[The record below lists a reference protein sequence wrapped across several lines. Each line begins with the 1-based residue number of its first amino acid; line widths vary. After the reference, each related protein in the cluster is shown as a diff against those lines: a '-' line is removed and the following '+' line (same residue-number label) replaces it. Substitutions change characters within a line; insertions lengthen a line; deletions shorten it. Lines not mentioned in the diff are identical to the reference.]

1 MASDE
6 SSSNHTKQRY
16 RGLFDWTRFPVG
28 DNRELVYSPLT
39 RSTHI
44 LTATQVRILRECRVF
59 ETLEN
64 QAAQMCAKLN
74 FPPDRVSAIRQQ
86 LGELADA
93 GLLVSHEDL
102 TRQCTRYAVEED
114 APPKITSVGIPTR
127 NRPEGLKRCLESY
140 AECAKLYGRDD
151 LKFVVV
157 DQSDETRTLKANLQ
171 VLDQIKAEFGIE
183 SHYMNRGDAEAFAHQ
198 LCEHADLSPE
208 IVNFALLDVEN
219 MPLTLGLSRNLMQ
232 LSTVGDLMLN
242 VDDDTICRL
251 APCSETRPGLSVTS
265 EYNPTEFWFLSE
277 SEIESLGNG
286 FTREDFYALH
296 EQLLGK
302 SVSACLQNASPSS
315 LNLDQIT
322 SNFVRRMEPGGGRVA
337 FTSIGVAGE
346 SGMDGSY
353 YFLVPD
359 AKSRARLMISESQYR
374 FALTDHQVRRSVT
387 CNTIGS
393 GSLIPGHNHGF
404 DNRQLLPPF
413 FPVLRGED
421 LTFGDLLCLMPEGGF
436 VGYLPWHLLHKPIV
450 RRTYDS
456 EHLRNRVSRLR
467 SLDIFRLLVQLFIS
481 GREQSPKKDFAAL
494 GQSLIE
500 WGSVPLADFEEMLR
514 VSLSRRKS
522 LEIVQMENELKRYGE
537 MPAYWAADVHR
548 ALDAMTET
556 LPDMCYIVGIDLVD
570 AFGLEPARIIQQHL
584 VRRYGELLLSW
595 TSIREAAHE
604 LRSRGVLVGTEKR
617 S

>member
-1 MASDE
+1 MADDQS
-6 SSSNHTKQRY
+6 TRQRY
-16 RGLFDWTRFPVG
+16 RGLFDWSRFPVG

-44 LTATQVRILRECRVF
+44 LTATQVLILRECRAF
-59 ETLEN
+59 ETLEKH
-64 QAAQMCAKLN
+64 AAQTCAKLN
-74 FPPDRVSAIRQQ
+74 VPADRASVILQQ
-86 LGELADA
+86 LSELADV
-93 GLLVSHEDL
+93 GLLVSYDNL
-102 TRQCTRYAVEED
+102 TTYCTRSAVDEE
-114 APPKITSVGIPTR
+114 AQPKIASVGIPTR
-127 NRPEGLKRCLESY
+127 NRPEGLKRCMESY
-140 AECAKLYGRDD
+140 AECAKLYGRND

-157 DQSDETRTLKANLQ
+157 DQSDETKTQQANLQ

-183 SHYMNRGDAEAFAHQ
+183 SRYMNRGDAEAFARQ
-198 LCEHADLSPE
+198 LCEHADVSPE
-208 IVNFALLDVEN
+208 IVNFALLDVED

-251 APCSETRPGLSVTS
+251 APSSELRPGLSVTS

-277 SEIESLGNG
+277 SEVESLGNG
-286 FTREDFYALH
+286 FTTEDFFALH
-296 EQLLGK
+296 EQLLGR
-302 SVSACLQNASPSS
+302 SVSASIQNASPSA

-322 SNFVRRMEPGGGRVA
+322 SGFVRRMEHGGGRVA

-353 YFLVPD
+353 YFLVLD

-374 FALTDHQVRRSVT
+374 FSLTNHQVRRSVN

-450 RRTYDS
+450 RRAYDS
-456 EHLRNRVSRLR
+456 EHLRKRVSRLR
-467 SLDIFRLLVQLFIS
+467 SLDIFRMLVHSFTV
-481 GREQSPKKDFAAL
+481 GRERTAKKDFAAL
-494 GQSLIE
+494 GQSLME
-500 WGSVPLADFEEMLR
+500 WGSSPLGAFEEMLR
-514 VSLSRRKS
+514 LTLSRRAS
-522 LEIVQMENELKRYGE
+522 LELVQMEAELKQYAG
-537 MPAYWAADVHR
+537 MPKYWADDMHMAMS
-548 ALDAMTET
+548 ALRET
-556 LPDMCYIVGIDLVD
+556 LPETTYIVGSDLVD
-570 AFGLEPARIIQQHL
+570 AFGLEAARTIQQRL

-595 TSIREAAHE
+595 SFIRQAAYE
-604 LRSRGVLVGTEKR
+604 LRSRGSALHQ
-617 S
+617 